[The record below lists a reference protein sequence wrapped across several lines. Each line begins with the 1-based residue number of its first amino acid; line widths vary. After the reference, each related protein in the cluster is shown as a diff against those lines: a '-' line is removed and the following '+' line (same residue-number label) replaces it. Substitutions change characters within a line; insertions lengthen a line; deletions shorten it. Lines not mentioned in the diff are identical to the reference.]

1 MRVIQTIHLI
11 LWGPWTLLLFLGTG
25 LFFIVRSGGFPVRRF
40 GYWWHHTAGSIWKK
54 EQWQEEEQ
62 KRQEK
67 KQKETVSVFQS
78 ACTALA
84 ATIGT
89 GNIVGVATALT
100 AGGAGALFWMWGS
113 AILGMATAYAETSL
127 GQKFRFRRG
136 NGSWLCGPMI
146 YMERGLSCP
155 LLGIFYAG
163 AACLAS
169 LGMGSMVQANSIQET
184 LEYGFGISPVLGAVM
199 IGGSCG
205 LVIIGGAKRIA
216 RVSEWLMPVAAGT
229 YLLFSFAVIGM
240 CLPQLPSV
248 LAEILREAFCLK
260 AVGGGVTGILF
271 SKSVRYGMARGVF
284 SNEAGL
290 GSLAVLHGVADET
303 TPQQQGMWAM
313 FEVFF
318 DTVIVCT
325 LTGLVI
331 LCVLRQEGGN
341 LSQVGDGAV
350 LAVWCFRKKLGTAG
364 ELLVSL
370 SMIIFAFATII
381 AWYYMG
387 EQNVQYLRWH
397 MGRKRRDRDVSEIA
411 QKEDLYKILYLGS
424 VCAGALCRVDL
435 IWALADLCNALM
447 AYPNLLSLWM
457 LSGYV
462 AFPETDQDAGERE
475 AERKKKQEEEKRIL
489 ERK

>member
-1 MRVIQTIHLI
+1 M
-11 LWGPWTLLLFLGTG
+11 
-25 LFFIVRSGGFPVRRF
+25 
-40 GYWWHHTAGSIWKK
+40 
-54 EQWQEEEQ
+54 
-62 KRQEK
+62 
-67 KQKETVSVFQS
+67 FQS

-100 AGGAGALFWMWGS
+100 AGGAGALFWMWVS
-113 AILGMATAYAETSL
+113 ALLGMATAYAETSL
-127 GQKFRFRRG
+127 GQKFRFRKE
-136 NGSWLCGPMI
+136 NGSWICGPMI
-146 YMERGLSCP
+146 YMEKGLSCP
-155 LLGIFYAG
+155 FLGIFYAG

-184 LEYGFGISPVLGAVM
+184 LEYGFGIPPVLGALM
-199 IGGSCG
+199 IGGCCG
-205 LVIIGGAKRIA
+205 LVILGGAKRIA
-216 RVSEWLMPVAAGT
+216 RVSEWLMPVAAGS
-229 YLLFSFAVIGM
+229 YLLFSLAVIGM
-240 CLPQLPSV
+240 CLPQLPAV
-248 LAEILREAFCLK
+248 FAEILKEAFCPE
-260 AVGGGVTGILF
+260 AVGGGITGILF

-325 LTGLVI
+325 LTGLMI
-331 LCVLRQEGGN
+331 LCVQRQEGGN
-341 LSQVGDGAV
+341 LSQIGDGAV
-350 LAVWCFRKKLGTAG
+350 LAVWCFREKLGIIG

-370 SMIIFAFATII
+370 SMIVFAFATII

-387 EQNVQYLRWH
+387 EQNVQYLCMRMH
-397 MGRKRRDRDVSEIA
+397 IRKKQEHRDMYGEMNKTDK
-411 QKEDLYKILYLGS
+411 KENVYKLLYLCS
-424 VCAGALCRVDL
+424 VCAGALCRLDL

-462 AFPETDQDAGERE
+462 RFPETNQSEN
-475 AERKKKQEEEKRIL
+475 QNINQI
-489 ERK
+489 